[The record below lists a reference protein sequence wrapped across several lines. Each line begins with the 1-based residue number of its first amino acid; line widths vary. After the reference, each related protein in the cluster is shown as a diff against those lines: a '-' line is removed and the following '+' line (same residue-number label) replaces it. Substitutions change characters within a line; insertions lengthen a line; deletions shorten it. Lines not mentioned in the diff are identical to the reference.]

1 MNLGNLEC
9 TSLATPECKRKS
21 LIPKA
26 LLLATRISECS
37 NVGQSRQVFGT
48 RETCAESRL
57 PVLLLSAIDCRYHP
71 LRLISA
77 IA

>member
-26 LLLATRISECS
+26 LLLATRFSECS

-48 RETCAESRL
+48 RERALKAACPS
-57 PVLLLSAIDCRYHP
+57 CFCQP
-71 LRLISA
+71 L
-77 IA
+77 IAGTIHSD